1 MTEGASGADIRNIC
15 MEAGMFAV
23 RNNRDHVVNA
33 DFKKAVNKVMG
44 KVRTESGD
52 KERFFV

>member
-1 MTEGASGADIRNIC
+1 DIRNIC

-23 RNNRDHVVNA
+23 RGTRDHITRD

-44 KVRTESGD
+44 KIRTDSSM